1 MKWTHIILLGVCLL
15 TGCKQE
21 ALLTGLDQMQANE
34 IVALLQKNNI
44 QAIKKEQ
51 AKTGISVTVSP
62 EDFASAVDL
71 MAHYNL
77 PSRPR
82 VDISELFPADALI
95 SSPRAEVA
103 RIYSGIEQ
111 RLEQTL
117 NQLKGVV
124 TSRVHV
130 SYDMNNT
137 ETDKN
142 RFPVHLSALLRINHE
157 ADNATNVI
165 ADVKRLLK
173 NSFSNTE
180 YENISVVLTPV
191 EPAVQWI
198 PGKVTTH
205 TSTLLPWIIAGSVLL
220 LLMLVAVG
228 FYVKRDGLIR
238 KEQQEIVS
246 NESGSN

>member
-1 MKWTHIILLGVCLL
+1 MILLSVCLL

-44 QAIKKEQ
+44 QATKKEQ
-51 AKTGISVTVSP
+51 AKAGITVTVSP
-62 EDFASAVDL
+62 EDFAPAVDL
-71 MAHYNL
+71 MTHYHL

-82 VDISELFPADALI
+82 IEISALFPADALI

-142 RFPVHLSALLRINHE
+142 RFPVHIAALLSINHE
-157 ADNATNVI
+157 ADHATNVI

-180 YENISVVLTPV
+180 YDNISVVLTPV
-191 EPAVQWI
+191 APALQYK
-198 PGKVTTH
+198 PGEVK
-205 TSTLLPWIIAGSVLL
+205 SDKSRLLSSLMAGMALL
-220 LLMLVAVG
+220 LLMLVAG
-228 FYVKRDGLIR
+228 GLYCKRHGLTR
-238 KEQQEIVS
+238 KEPQKQEKVLYE
-246 NESGSN
+246 NGRH

>member
-1 MKWTHIILLGVCLL
+1 MILLSVCLL

-44 QAIKKEQ
+44 QATKKEQ
-51 AKTGISVTVSP
+51 AKAGITVTVSP
-62 EDFASAVDL
+62 EDFAPAVDL
-71 MAHYNL
+71 MTHYDL

-82 VDISELFPADALI
+82 IEISALFPADALI

-142 RFPVHLSALLRINHE
+142 RFPVHISALLSINHE
-157 ADNATNVI
+157 ADNATNMI

-180 YENISVVLTPV
+180 YDNISVVLTPV
-191 EPAVQWI
+191 APVLQFI
-198 PGKVTTH
+198 PGNVTAH
-205 TSTLLPWIIAGSVLL
+205 KSTWLPSVIAGSVLL
-220 LLMLVAVG
+220 LLVLVAVG
-228 FYVKRDGLIR
+228 FYIKRDGLIR
-238 KEQQEIVS
+238 KEQPKQETAS
-246 NESGSN
+246 NESGSH